1 MKDEKIYKGVKLK
14 SSLIEKIEEVEGK
27 NFTVKLENALDDYFN
42 TAITR
47 EMKLADLDTKIKD
60 KQKEFD
66 ETRIEMDEII
76 SRMSKITRSY
86 LNKSYW

>member
-47 EMKLADLDTKIKD
+47 EMKLADLDAKIKD

>member
-14 SSLIEKIEEVEGK
+14 SSLIEKIEKVEGK

-47 EMKLADLDTKIKD
+47 EMKLADLDAKIKD

-66 ETRIEMDEII
+66 ETRIEMDGII